1 MLEVNEPFVRDLV
14 EEMSLALPDSIMVE
28 GDWVEF
34 LWLTATPTAQPTD
47 LPVYTPTACPL
58 PRWQP
63 PQRCRPLQCLPPL
76 SSPLPPPPL
85 SSPLAF
91 NQTGLHALPCRPGTP
106 AGGAVPWQEAK

>member
-47 LPVYTPTACPL
+47 LPLSPHLPLCPL
-58 PRWQP
+58 PRKHP
-63 PQRCRPLQCLPPL
+63 HNGACHYSAYPLCPARCLR
-76 SSPLPPPPL
+76 
-85 SSPLAF
+85 
-91 NQTGLHALPCRPGTP
+91 HR
-106 AGGAVPWQEAK
+106 